1 MAFAL
6 TSAEFYGQEIDEG
19 LTSKFIQFMH
29 LKITA
34 AATDTDFDLGD
45 TAGTLWGA
53 LDGTANGLIAL
64 GAFQDLIT
72 KMESFVSLQGKG
84 IVTYQQVLSGAA
96 GLQYVLTLNSTSGIP
111 ELAYVSGSAPT
122 AYDIVLAVVLKDD
135 TNPIKLKVA

>member
-6 TSAEFYGQEIDEG
+6 VSAEFYGQEIDEA
-19 LTSKFIQFMH
+19 LTSKFVQFMH
-29 LKITA
+29 IKITGA
-34 AATDTDFDLGD
+34 NTDVDFDLGD
-45 TAGTLWGA
+45 VGGTLWGV

-64 GAFQDLIT
+64 NAFKDLIT

-111 ELAYVSGSAPT
+111 ELAYVSGSAPL